1 MKYRSLILE
10 KKEYVYLKRILNI
23 SGYVEDHETQ
33 KCLML
38 LAEELK
44 SAHIVD
50 NKDMPNDVI
59 RFNSKVTVKF
69 NNGLEKTVQLVIPID
84 RSVKENKISILT
96 PMGSALIGYAK
107 GDLIDWNFPNGKQQI
122 RIIDVTQEEIFS
134 DTDIVI

>member
-38 LAEELK
+38 LGEELK

-84 RSVKENKISILT
+84 RSVRENKISILT
-96 PMGSALIGYAK
+96 PMGSALIGYAE
-107 GDLIDWNFPNGKQQI
+107 GDLIDWYFPNGKQQI